1 MEEIHAMLGVLLIS
15 AVALSGYFVFAQGGA
30 GAAVSQNYITCCC
43 NILTQD
49 NNGNQFIVR
58 SQTQTFENTCE
69 DACKPYRTQGHVFAQ
84 EGLCQ
89 A

>member
-1 MEEIHAMLGVLLIS
+1 MEEIQAMLGVLLIS
-15 AVALSGYFVFAQGGA
+15 AVALSGYFVFAQGGT
-30 GAAVSQNYITCCC
+30 GAAVSYVTCCC

-49 NNGNQFIVR
+49 TNGNQFLVR

-69 DACKPYRTQGHVFAQ
+69 DACKPYRDEGHVFAQ

-89 A
+89 Q